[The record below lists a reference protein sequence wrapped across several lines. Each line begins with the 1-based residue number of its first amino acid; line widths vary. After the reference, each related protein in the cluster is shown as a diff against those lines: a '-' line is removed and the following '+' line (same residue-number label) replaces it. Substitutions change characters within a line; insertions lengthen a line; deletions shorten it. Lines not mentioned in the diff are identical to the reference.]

1 MYGIPQGYSTDQVL
15 KQKKDSDKG
24 RVRKIKV
31 KVWNVITKPYPE

>member
-1 MYGIPQGYSTDQVL
+1 MNGRPQGYSTAQVL

-31 KVWNVITKPYPE
+31 KVLNVITKPYPE